1 MTKTAN
7 FTAASA
13 LALLG
18 TLCAL
23 SACGG
28 KQVTYVHTERPDWR
42 LQFVSDDHVNY
53 LGNRGDLEW
62 AYTAV
67 RDSEGRILSFKMTH
81 PNVGSMDFRFNQST
95 GCFFN
100 HREGVFCPQG

>member
-1 MTKTAN
+1 MAI
-7 FTAASA
+7 SA

-18 TLCAL
+18 PMFAL
-23 SACGG
+23 GACGG
-28 KQVTYVHTERPDWR
+28 KQMTYVHTEKPEWR
-42 LQFVSDDHVNY
+42 LQFVSDDHVQY

-62 AYTAV
+62 SYTAV
-67 RDSEGRILSFKMTH
+67 RDSEGRILSFEMSH
-81 PNVGSMDFRFNQST
+81 PNIGSMDFRLNQGT

>member
-1 MTKTAN
+1 MTGTAKY
-7 FTAASA
+7 AAIFA

-18 TLCAL
+18 PMFAL

-28 KQVTYVHTERPDWR
+28 RQSTYVHTEKPEWR
-42 LQFVSDDHVNY
+42 LQFVSDDHVKY

-67 RDSEGRILSFKMTH
+67 RDSEGRILSFEMRH
-81 PNVGSMDFRFNQST
+81 PNIGSMDFRLNQGT

-100 HREGVFCPQG
+100 QREGVFCPQG